1 MPPNVSVIVPCLN
14 ERATISLLLDALFNQ
29 TYPRSAMEIVI
40 SDGGSTDGT
49 QDAIAVWH
57 DQHQELGVKVVDNP
71 AQTIPTALNTAIK
84 ASTGE
89 IIVRLDAHSEPSGDY
104 VERSVNALISGQAQN
119 VGGVWDISPRAD
131 HWIARSIAEAAS
143 HPIGVGDAWYRYSN
157 EPAEVDTV
165 PFGAFK
171 RELLDQVGM
180 FDETL
185 LANEDYEFNTRI
197 RQAGG
202 KVWLDPAIRS
212 VYYAR
217 ATLKALAKQYWRY
230 GFWKVQM
237 LRRYPDTIRWR
248 QALPPAF
255 VAGLIFLI
263 LLAPFF
269 RLMFWLLI
277 GVIGLYGL
285 FLLIAGLQVGI
296 KKKKIFYLLGV
307 PLAIACMHFSWGS
320 GFIWGILNPQNRNT
334 G

>member
-1 MPPNVSVIVPCLN
+1 MNPTVSVIVPCLN
-14 ERATISLLLDALFNQ
+14 ERTTIPLLLEGLYNQ
-29 TYPRSAMEIVI
+29 TYPRSSMEIVI

-49 QDAIAVWH
+49 KDVITGWH
-57 DQHQELGVKVVDNP
+57 TQHQGLVVRVVDNP

-89 IIVRLDAHSEPSGDY
+89 FIVRLDAHSEPSQDY
-104 VERSVNALISGQAQN
+104 VERSVDALISGQAQN
-119 VGGVWDISPRAD
+119 VGGVWDIRPGSE
-131 HWIARSIAEAAS
+131 HWIAQSIAEAAS
-143 HPIGVGDAWYRYSN
+143 HPIGVGDAWYRYSDV
-157 EPAEVDTV
+157 PAEVDTV

-171 RELLDQVGM
+171 RELLAKVGM

-202 KVWLDPAIRS
+202 TVWLDPAIRS

-217 ATLKALAKQYWRY
+217 STLKALSKQYWRY
-230 GFWKVQM
+230 GFWKLQM

-255 VAGLIFLI
+255 VAGLVFLI

-269 RLMFWLLI
+269 SIIFWLLI
-277 GVIGLYGL
+277 GLIGLYSL
-285 FLLIAGLQVGI
+285 FLFIAGLQIGLKE
-296 KKKKIFYLLGV
+296 KKGFYLLGV

-320 GFIWGILNPQNRNT
+320 GFLWGILNPQN
-334 G
+334 